1 MAKTNTHCA
10 SYIVDE
16 LTADRTDKL
25 DNGCQF
31 SFNSKNTIKTEFST
45 PVEH

>member
-1 MAKTNTHCA
+1 MAKTNTYIP
-10 SYIVDE
+10 SNIVDE
-16 LTADRTDKL
+16 LTAGRTDKL